1 MLFSY
6 LSLFAET
13 DAYFALLMTVTA
25 SQESLDTVN
34 EMLKELEADIAASRY
49 VLWLDYRM
57 LSDVVPQTEDI
68 LELLRGKLQC

>member
-1 MLFSY
+1 
-6 LSLFAET
+6 
-13 DAYFALLMTVTA
+13 MTVTA